1 MNLKFVIS
9 VLFVYFFAHSTKANF
24 EDTRCRCTCPSTEY
38 FSSKNKTPAEHYRR
52 YYTKTNLNSANCNT
66 QAVVKQVVLNDVD
79 ASRLDAFLANCN
91 CRFESRNS
99 LLLKVVVI
107 FVICV
112 LLGLGS
118 YMMYLGLPYLVVVEP
133 MLRREQPFIPYRRHG
148 DDDDDMEE
156 NIFAN
161 PRTSGV
167 EEASSEQQRPSELQ
181 MRSKQANQQHSGGT
195 TLHERVL
202 NRVASEQS
210 KWKNSVEEQ
219 RRNVLDHSQMFSQ
232 MHRIRLASPLG
243 LYIRWRGIHSFR
255 RGRMMKTADA
265 VGQTSTGSSDQAW
278 WLRLIAPSRASP
290 SPSTTDYEVFKQ
302 QDSIG
307 FKESGTNSNKPVMV
321 VRLADAPGG
330 RLSTFLGRVGESVVI
345 YVAKLV
351 TLAVLFVGGC
361 QLLLWYFGIKKVTVH
376 TGGTSLLESLT
387 DQPSWTTDKVDVTFE
402 DVRGM
407 DEAKSEVEEIVDYLR
422 DPRRYTNLGARLPK
436 GVLLVGA
443 PGTGKTLLARAI
455 AGEADCPFFH
465 AVGSEFDE
473 ILVGQGAKRVRELF
487 RLAKENQPCVVFIDE
502 IDSVGSKRTN
512 SAIHP
517 HANQTINQLLAEMD
531 GFEQNQGV
539 IVIGATNR
547 VDNLD
552 KALLRPGRFD
562 VQVTVSKPDLPGR
575 KDIFR
580 LYLDKI
586 VHGDIHITQLAKG
599 TTGFTGADIENL
611 VNQAALKAAK
621 EGAKEVNMRH
631 LDEARDRVLMG
642 PERIKGRLPDEEEN
656 RNTAYHEA
664 GHAIVAL
671 FTKHADPIHKVTIIP
686 RGSSLGHTSQLP
698 EKDRHQTSRAQLLAT
713 LDVAM
718 GGRVAE
724 ELTFGQEN
732 ISTGASSDLR
742 HCSQVAEQMVKVFG
756 MSDRVGL
763 RDFSLEPIESENG
776 FRADRGPG
784 TSEMIDQEIKNLLQQ
799 SYERVK
805 DLLTRRK
812 KEHLLLAEAL
822 MEHETLSK
830 SDIEKLLKGE
840 KLSKPPPPPKQQQN
854 KGRTLAIGKKAKE
867 EGGRG

>member
-38 FSSKNKTPAEHYRR
+38 FSSKNKTSAEHYRR

-118 YMMYLGLPYLVVVEP
+118 YMMYLVVVEP

-148 DDDDDMEE
+148 DDDDD
-156 NIFAN
+156 
-161 PRTSGV
+161 
-167 EEASSEQQRPSELQ
+167 
-181 MRSKQANQQHSGGT
+181 
-195 TLHERVL
+195 
-202 NRVASEQS
+202 
-210 KWKNSVEEQ
+210 
-219 RRNVLDHSQMFSQ
+219 QMFSQ
-232 MHRIRLASPLG
+232 MHRIRLSSPLG

-265 VGQTSTGSSDQAW
+265 VDQTSSGSTDQAW

-307 FKESGTNSNKPVMV
+307 ESGTNSNKPVMV

-330 RLSTFLGRVGESVVI
+330 RFSTFLGRVGESVVI

-387 DQPSWTTDKVDVTFE
+387 DQPSWTTDKVDVTFD

-436 GVLLVGA
+436 GVLLVGS

-562 VQVTVSKPDLPGR
+562 VQVTVAKPDLPGR

-586 VHGDIHITQLAKG
+586 VHGDIHVTQLAKG

-656 RNTAYHEA
+656 PYHEA

-686 RGSSLGHTSQLP
+686 RGNSLGHTSQLP

-732 ISTGASSDLR
+732 ISTGASSDLP
-742 HCSQVAEQMVKVFG
+742 EQMVKVFG

-784 TSEMIDQEIKNLLQQ
+784 TSEVIDQEIKNLLQQ

-812 KEHLLLAEAL
+812 KEHFLLAEAL

-840 KLSKPPPPPKQQQN
+840 KLSKPPPPPPPKQQQK